1 VIRKLSNDTL
11 VVFLSDSHIG
21 GDAGRSIF
29 ESPDELVR
37 LFDDIDGHDGPVE
50 LVLAGDFFDL
60 LRVATVPEG
69 STRAAVTM
77 ARPEYAA
84 LFARLRAFTA
94 SPRRHVIYLPG
105 NHDAEVWWNAAIHDG
120 LVRDGLVHE
129 LALAYA
135 ATYEAE
141 PATII
146 YSEHGNEFDP
156 PNRITDYNDRLDTPL
171 GDHIVTDIIPR
182 LPTGRAAAALQLDD
196 IDRVYPLS
204 ILPEWVAG
212 RLFYALVTQA
222 VRWLLVPIVVA
233 YVAFETIAFLIGVGR
248 KSINT
253 LFIDVTYDVALVL
266 LAFSCF
272 FLLARRMANRALR
285 TPSAHNEQG
294 EAVDA
299 TVAKI
304 RTMLEAG
311 ETPPLGRDVTGD
323 IAVFVSGHTHAPSFT
338 PFQRRGG
345 RTGALVNSGC
355 WLRQLQ
361 AVPTFFRLPT
371 VFFSRFVLTHVRVYR
386 ASDGTRVELW
396 EQPRPA
402 KQEFRIAERLAVL
415 GRVPREPA
423 ADAPPRVLA
432 SATV

>member
-1 VIRKLSNDTL
+1 
-11 VVFLSDSHIG
+11 
-21 GDAGRSIF
+21 
-29 ESPDELVR
+29 
-37 LFDDIDGHDGPVE
+37 
-50 LVLAGDFFDL
+50 
-60 LRVATVPEG
+60 
-69 STRAAVTM
+69 
-77 ARPEYAA
+77 
-84 LFARLRAFTA
+84 
-94 SPRRHVIYLPG
+94 
-105 NHDAEVWWNAAIHDG
+105 
-120 LVRDGLVHE
+120 VHE

-135 ATYEAE
+135 AAFEAE
-141 PATII
+141 PARII

-156 PNRITDYNDRLDTPL
+156 PNRISDYNDRLDTPL
-171 GDHIVTDIIPR
+171 GDHIVTEIIPR
-182 LPTGRAAAALQLDD
+182 LPTGRTAVALQLND

-233 YVAFETIAFLIGVGR
+233 YVAFEMIAFVIGVGR

-285 TPSAHNEQG
+285 TPPAHNEQG

-299 TVAKI
+299 TVARI
-304 RTMLEAG
+304 RAMLEAG
-311 ETPPLGRDVTGD
+311 ETPPLGAEVAGAD
-323 IAVFVSGHTHAPSFT
+323 IAVFVSGHTHAPSLT
-338 PFQRRGG
+338 PFRTRSG
-345 RTGALVNSGC
+345 RQGALVNSGC

-371 VFFSRFVLTHVRVYR
+371 VFVSRFVLTHVRVYR
-386 ASDGTRVELW
+386 TAEGTRVELW

-402 KQEFRIAERLAVL
+402 AQEFRIAERLAVL
-415 GRVPREPA
+415 GRLPPEPP
-423 ADAPPRVLA
+423 ADAPAKVIGA
-432 SATV
+432 AVV